1 MSRVFAARIELGQVQ
16 ESDALDEMFR
26 QIQKKHNE
34 EILIGHPDL
43 HRVLKELVKLDAE
56 TKDTKLDFTSQLAS
70 VMLKNLD
77 ECLKTRAAWV
87 FVEILEHD
95 NTKHL
100 VAAELKENA
109 GAIQKLLKSKDLKG
123 TMGLQRIQKHI
134 S

>member
-56 TKDTKLDFTSQLAS
+56 TKDTKLEFTAQLAS

-100 VAAELKENA
+100 VAPELKVHA

>member
-70 VMLKNLD
+70 VMLKNLGST
-77 ECLKTRAAWV
+77 LPLATGGK
-87 FVEILEHD
+87 
-95 NTKHL
+95 
-100 VAAELKENA
+100 VAVIGPNA
-109 GAIQKLLKSKDLKG
+109 NLSEAIAGYYGGKAVCPGQGGASPFANG
-123 TMGLQRIQKHI
+123 E
-134 S
+134 

>member
-1 MSRVFAARIELGQVQ
+1 MSRVFAARIELGQVK

-26 QIQKKHNE
+26 QIQKKHDD

-56 TKDTKLDFTSQLAS
+56 TKDSKLDFTSQLAS

-77 ECLKTRAAWV
+77 DCLKTRAAWV

-100 VAAELKENA
+100 VAAELKENIKV
-109 GAIQKLLKSKDLKG
+109 IQKLLNSKDLKG
-123 TMGLQRIQKHI
+123 TMGLQRILKHI